1 MKRSTNIILL
11 VLSAFALSVLLAGCG
26 GNPEDEVDKAVV
38 VLDRAIEAIEQR
50 ALDWQSVLEE
60 SGDELVKR
68 GQSGIADEM
77 SEAKGRFLGDL
88 NTAAHCR
95 PDFVHNRLRDDL
107 IRLRAKLTEEELHLS
122 PVFCPPSP
130 NVVRLTDVQDGSV
143 DSVEISGYNLDF
155 ANIQVLLVDAEN
167 QQTDVSDF
175 LTNPSQ
181 YLLALNLGD
190 NGVPLTSSSSE
201 LLFVL
206 EENET
211 KSVNVR
217 QPAPL
222 D

>member
-1 MKRSTNIILL
+1 MKRSTNIILI
-11 VLSAFALSVLLAGCG
+11 VLSAFALAVLLAGCG
-26 GNPEDEVDKAVV
+26 GNPEDEVDEAVV

-50 ALDWQSVLEE
+50 SLRWQTVLEE

-77 SEAKGRFLGDL
+77 SEAIGRFFGDL

-107 IRLRAKLTEEELHLS
+107 IRLRAKLTEEELQLS
-122 PVFCPPSP
+122 PVFCPPNP
-130 NVVRLTDVQDGSV
+130 NVVRITDVQDGSLE
-143 DSVEISGYNLDF
+143 SVEVSGYNLDF
-155 ANIQVLLVDAEN
+155 ANIQVHLVDTEN
-167 QQTDVSDF
+167 QQIDVSHF
-175 LTNPSQ
+175 LTSPSE
-181 YLLALNLGD
+181 YLFVLSLGD

-201 LLFVL
+201 LLFTL
-206 EENET
+206 DANET
-211 KSVNVR
+211 KSVSIV

>member
-1 MKRSTNIILL
+1 MKRRTNVILI
-11 VLSAFALSVLLAGCG
+11 VLSAFALAVLLVGCG
-26 GNPEDEVDKAVV
+26 TDPKDEVDKAVAA
-38 VLDRAIEAIEQR
+38 LDRAIDATEHR
-50 ALDWQSVLEE
+50 SLDWQSVVEE
-60 SGDELVKR
+60 SGDVLVKA
-68 GQSGIADEM
+68 GQSGIANET
-77 SEAKGRFLGDL
+77 SEAVGRFFSDL
-88 NTAAHCR
+88 NTSAHCR
-95 PDFVHNRLRDDL
+95 PDFVHDRLREDL
-107 IRLRAKLTEEELHLS
+107 VRIRAKLTKEELQLS
-122 PVFCPPSP
+122 PVFCPPNP
-130 NVVRLTDVQDGSV
+130 NVVRFTEVQDGSV

-167 QQTDVSDF
+167 QQTDVSHF

-181 YLLALNLGD
+181 YLLALKLGD